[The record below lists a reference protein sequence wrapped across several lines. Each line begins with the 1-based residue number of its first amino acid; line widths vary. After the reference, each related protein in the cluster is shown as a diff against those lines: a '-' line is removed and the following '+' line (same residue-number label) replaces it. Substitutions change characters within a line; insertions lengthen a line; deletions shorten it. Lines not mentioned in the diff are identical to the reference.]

1 MLSTR
6 SARPVS
12 AVRPAA
18 RPASLLL
25 ALTPGEIRD
34 FLPGALMRE
43 VQSVATRFDA
53 IDPLAGD
60 ESRFH
65 ATLAE
70 VNPEILVAAW
80 KTPPLPAVLPP
91 RLRYVCY
98 LCGSVKRLVSA
109 DHLVAGLLVTN
120 WGGSISRIVAE
131 WALFHILSCLRRATY
146 WALAMH
152 RDGAWKN
159 TTTETASLFG
169 RTVGIHGF
177 GLVARELITLLR
189 PFGVRIRV
197 HAPDVTPEAEARF
210 DIHRAPS
217 LEALF
222 AENDIV
228 VELAPLIPE
237 TTGIV
242 TEALLR
248 RIRPGGVF
256 VNLGR
261 GAVVDEEALVRVA
274 REGQVLFGLDVFSV
288 EPLPADHPLRGL
300 TNVSLTP
307 HLGGPTTDRRRDA
320 GAHGL
325 RNLQAYATGEP
336 LESVITPEVY
346 ARTS

>member
-6 SARPVS
+6 SERPLN
-12 AVRPAA
+12 AGRPAA
-18 RPASLLL
+18 TPASLLL

-34 FLPGALMRE
+34 FLPGSLLADVRA
-43 VQSVATRFDA
+43 VATNSA
-53 IDPLAGD
+53 VLDPLSVDAAG
-60 ESRFH
+60 FH
-65 ATLAE
+65 AALAE
-70 VNPEILVAAW
+70 INPEILVAGW
-80 KTPPLPAVLPP
+80 KTPPLPARLPS

-98 LCGSVKRLVSA
+98 LCGSVKRLVSREHI
-109 DHLVAGLLVTN
+109 DAGLLVTN

-131 WALFHILSCLRRATY
+131 WALFHILACLRRATF

-152 RDGAWKN
+152 RGKGWKD
-159 TTTETASLFG
+159 TATETASLFG

-177 GLVARELITLLR
+177 GLVARELVTLLQ
-189 PFGVRIRV
+189 PFGVSISV
-197 HAPDVTPEAEARF
+197 HAPDVTPEAEAR
-210 DIHRAPS
+210 HGVRRAPS
-217 LEALF
+217 LERLF
-222 AENDIV
+222 SENDII

-261 GAVVDEEALVRVA
+261 GAVVDEAALVRVA
-274 REGQVLFGLDVFSV
+274 REGSVLFGLDVFAI

-307 HLGGPTTDRRRDA
+307 HLGGPTTDRRCDA

-325 RNLQAYATGEP
+325 RNLRAYAAGEP
-336 LESVITPEVY
+336 LESVVSAEVY
-346 ARTS
+346 ERTS